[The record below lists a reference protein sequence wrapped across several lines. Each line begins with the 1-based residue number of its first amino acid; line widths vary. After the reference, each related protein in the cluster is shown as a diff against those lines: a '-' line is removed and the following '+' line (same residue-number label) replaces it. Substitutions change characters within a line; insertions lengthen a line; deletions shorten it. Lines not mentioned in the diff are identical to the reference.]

1 MKRTLLILATVL
13 AAVSLMAQVV
23 PFTFLGLRPASGA
36 AMTPTPVDFYFSGNG
51 PEGVTNSLLIMSNQT
66 YEATA
71 GGAWAFNPA
80 GAGTNMDFHADGLL
94 WATNPFPIS
103 VNSVTYTGA
112 EATNGFRLSIATI
125 ATIENRKT
133 INPTNV
139 VFVAFYFKCSPEADF
154 ASADLWELRG
164 QNGTVHATAQW
175 RSNPQ
180 TYMAMHTDDAASVST
195 EHVPTTNGAIYR
207 VLIKADLVNKIGSM
221 SVWNPTNRSL
231 IGISTL
237 AMGSNP
243 VSLVIGPQVGNHGQT
258 SPTSPY
264 FYYSKAVG
272 IFGTNS
278 QSVSNYF

>member
-1 MKRTLLILATVL
+1 MKKFLTILAVL
-13 AAVSLMAQVV
+13 TGCLVYAQVV
-23 PFTFLGLRPASGA
+23 PFAFLGPRPAASVYVA
-36 AMTPTPVDFYFSGNG
+36 TNVDMYWSGNG
-51 PEGVTNSLLIMSNQT
+51 PEGVTNSLLILSNQT
-66 YEATA
+66 YETTP
-71 GGAWAFNPA
+71 GGVWAFNPA

-112 EATNGFRLSIATI
+112 EATNGFRMNITNT
-125 ATIENRKT
+125 ATIECRKT

-139 VFVAFYFKCSPEADF
+139 VFAAFYFKCAPEADF
-154 ASADLWELRG
+154 ASADLWEFRG

-180 TYMAMHTDDAASVST
+180 TYMAMHTDDAQSVSL
-195 EHVPTTNGAIYR
+195 EHIVSTNNAIYR
-207 VLIKADLVNKIGSM
+207 VLIKADLVNRLGSM

-243 VSLVIGPQVGNHGQT
+243 VNLVIGPQVGNHGQT

-264 FYYSKAVG
+264 FYFSKAVF
-272 IFGTNS
+272 IYGTNS
-278 QSVSNYF
+278 PSVTNYF